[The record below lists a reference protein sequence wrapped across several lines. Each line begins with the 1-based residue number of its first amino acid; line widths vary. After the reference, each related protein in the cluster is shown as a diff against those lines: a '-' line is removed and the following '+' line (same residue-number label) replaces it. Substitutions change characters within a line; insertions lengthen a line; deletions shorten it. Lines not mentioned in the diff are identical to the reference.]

1 MDIPARFINLGAKVA
16 VCAVMAA
23 PAIAQEAQVLWEAD
37 GFALPE
43 SVLWDAQTGL
53 FYVSNMGADPMSK
66 DGDGFIATL
75 DATGAVR
82 DMAFATGLD
91 SPKGMAV
98 SDGTLFVS
106 DIDSVKAIDL
116 SSGDVTATYPGEGV
130 VFLNDVAI
138 GPDGMVYVSDTFG
151 NAVYRLESDG
161 LALVAQGA
169 GLAGANG
176 LMAGPEGT
184 LLVANLGDVSAGFE
198 NIVPGWVV
206 SLDLDTGLV
215 VPYGA
220 TEPPGVLDGIVS
232 DGKGGVIVTDN
243 GAGTVLHQMPGGAP
257 QVIATIAP
265 GAADLD
271 YDSSS
276 GVIVVPITPEGR
288 VVALSWLPM
297 QSTHVRSRDE

>member
-1 MDIPARFINLGAKVA
+1 MLTSARSINLGGAIVVFAAVA
-16 VCAVMAA
+16 VPVHSQQ
-23 PAIAQEAQVLWEAD
+23 AQELWQAT

-43 SVLWDAQTGL
+43 SVLWDAGTGL

-66 DGDGFIATL
+66 DGDGFIATI
-75 DATGAVR
+75 DAMGAVQ

-98 SDGTLFVS
+98 LEGTLYVS

-116 SSGDVTATYPGEGV
+116 ASGQVTATWVGEGV
-130 VFLNDVAI
+130 AFLNDVTI
-138 GPDGMVYVSDTFG
+138 GADGTIYVSDTFG
-151 NAVYRLESDG
+151 NAVYRVEGEG
-161 LALVAQGA
+161 LALVAQGPE
-169 GLAGANG
+169 LAGANG
-176 LMAGPEGT
+176 LMPGPEGT
-184 LLVANLGDVSAGFE
+184 LLVANLGDVSGGFE

-206 SLDLDTGLV
+206 SLDLATGSV

-232 DGKGGVIVTDN
+232 DGKGGVVVTDN

-257 QVIATIAP
+257 QIIATIAS

-271 YDSSS
+271 YDVSS

-288 VVALSWLPM
+288 VVALAWSPM
-297 QSTHVRSRDE
+297 

>member
-1 MDIPARFINLGAKVA
+1 MHISTRFSHLGGVLAACVLT
-16 VCAVMAA
+16 AA
-23 PAIAQEAQVLWEAD
+23 PALAQEAQELWQAD

-43 SVLWDAQTGL
+43 LVLWDAGTGL
-53 FYVSNMGADPMSK
+53 FYVSNMGADPMAK

-75 DATGAVR
+75 DPTGTVR

-91 SPKGMAV
+91 APKGMAV
-98 SDGTLFVS
+98 SDGVLYVS

-116 SSGDVTATYPGEGV
+116 SSGQVTASYTGEGV
-130 VFLNDVAI
+130 AFLNDVTI
-138 GPDGMVYVSDTFG
+138 GPDGIIYVSDTFG
-151 NAVYRLESDG
+151 NAVYRVEGDG

-176 LMAGPEGT
+176 LMPGPDGT
-184 LLVANLGDVSAGFE
+184 LLVANLGDLSGGFE

-206 SLDLDTGLV
+206 TLDLESGLV
-215 VPYGA
+215 EPYGA

-232 DGKGGVIVTDN
+232 DGKGGVVLTDN
-243 GAGTVLHQMPGGAP
+243 AAGTVLHQMPGGAP
-257 QVIATIAP
+257 VVIATIAS

-271 YDSSS
+271 YDISS

-288 VVALSWLPM
+288 LVALSWMPM
-297 QSTHVRSRDE
+297 